1 MINGL
6 NDQEISNITRASAEL
21 SEIEEVV
28 IFGSRAK
35 GNFRK
40 ASDIDLA
47 VKGKAVTGITIKRL
61 SGRLNE
67 EMPMPYFFDVVHY
80 ESVNNSNLLD
90 HIDRVGV
97 VIYKKDQSICPN
109 VNK

>member
-1 MINGL
+1 MIHGL
-6 NDQEISNITRASAEL
+6 HDRDISNIIKASEEL
-21 SEIEEVV
+21 PEIEEIV

-35 GNFRK
+35 GNFKK

-47 VKGKAVTGITIKRL
+47 VKGRSITDATIKSL

-80 ESVNNSNLLD
+80 ESISNSDLLD
-90 HIDRVGV
+90 HINRVGIL
-97 VIYKKDQSICPN
+97 IYKRK
-109 VNK
+109 